1 MKPTAPQ
8 TSVQISPKS
17 NQSEQIHQNEKFNL
31 NKNTNFEQNSFYTS
45 CIKSLNVLCDRFLI

>member
-8 TSVQISPKS
+8 TSVQISLKS

-31 NKNTNFEQNSFYTS
+31 NKTQ
-45 CIKSLNVLCDRFLI
+45 ILNKNHSKLLVSNR

>member
-8 TSVQISPKS
+8 TSVQISLKS

-31 NKNTNFEQNSFYTS
+31 NKNTNFEKTHSTLLVSN
-45 CIKSLNVLCDRFLI
+45 R